1 MKTKFLSIILAL
13 FIVQPCVCLADAASS
28 SSIDSASS
36 MPVDSS
42 SSIPVENFE
51 KFEIKTKNLLEDG
64 TSQNLTSD
72 FLHFF
77 TNKYTLSKGKKISAL
92 NNCIFKNIGDQYD
105 RAGALFTIDCG
116 EDSDFRAYVTTETD
130 LDGSKIK
137 SDFGGITFVVPNAN
151 EKFNIFL
158 KAKKDAECELSAF
171 GVGVNKTAKEGFP
184 LDLNCKHSTSSGSHL
199 SIAKALVGAIIT
211 LLALF

>member
-51 KFEIKTKNLLEDG
+51 KFEIKTENLLEDG

-92 NNCIFKNIGDQYD
+92 DNCIFKNIGDQYD

-130 LDGSKIK
+130 LDGAKIK

-184 LDLNCKHSTSSGSHL
+184 LELNCPPSSGSHL

>member
-1 MKTKFLSIILAL
+1 M
-13 FIVQPCVCLADAASS
+13 
-28 SSIDSASS
+28 
-36 MPVDSS
+36 
-42 SSIPVENFE
+42 
-51 KFEIKTKNLLEDG
+51 
-64 TSQNLTSD
+64 
-72 FLHFF
+72 
-77 TNKYTLSKGKKISAL
+77 
-92 NNCIFKNIGDQYD
+92 
-105 RAGALFTIDCG
+105 
-116 EDSDFRAYVTTETD
+116 
-130 LDGSKIK
+130 
-137 SDFGGITFVVPNAN
+137 VPNAN